1 MFNRQETSTFWQ
13 QIDAQII
20 AMETVS
26 AQSQDALAN
35 KGGMVMRAISKTALT
50 LFAMLILIPLR
61 FNTVLIVVRTVNVI
75 QMQLSVNVKNLM
87 GRPIISMARIVLSE
101 DVKTTAEMNLRE
113 IQSVNAFKT
122 FHSHIANVLKRTRE
136 VEMIAQKFSVLT
148 IVQIMEFVT
157 KKVSVNVK
165 RLSMEKIAV

>member
-13 QIDAQII
+13 QIDVQII

-35 KGGMVMRAISKTALT
+35 KDGMEMLAINKTAPT
-50 LFAMLILIPLR
+50 LFAMLTLIPLR
-61 FNTVLIVVRTVNVI
+61 SNTVLIVVRTENVI

-101 DVKTTAEMNLRE
+101 AVKTT
-113 IQSVNAFKT
+113 
-122 FHSHIANVLKRTRE
+122 
-136 VEMIAQKFSVLT
+136 VEMKLGEIL
-148 IVQIMEFVT
+148 
-157 KKVSVNVK
+157 
-165 RLSMEKIAV
+165 